1 MSNVIQFL
9 EALGSSSRKLSPNDY
24 AMNVATLE
32 IEESQRKAL
41 MDRDRDALG
50 TLLGGR
56 PGMRCIIWSSAKAVA

>member
-9 EALGSSSRKLSPNDY
+9 EALGSTSVKLSPTEY

-32 IEESQRKAL
+32 VEESHRKAL
-41 MDRDRDALG
+41 MDRDQDALG

-56 PGMRCIIWSSAKAVA
+56 PGMRCIIWSSAKAAA